1 MSLCQL
7 AEEFVRSLE
16 QLQQIADRPA
26 TTSTNKENVEQAQS
40 TDILQRSLQLQTQFQ
55 EILAIVTTD
64 DINPQTEARLRP
76 LQTEAHRRL
85 RLLSMEATKLK
96 TAKQPATIEKT
107 RSQLT
112 RHLASLMQF
121 AQAIQ
126 SEACG

>member
-7 AEEFVRSLE
+7 AQEFVRSLE
-16 QLQQIADRPA
+16 QLQQITDAPA
-26 TTSTNKENVEQAQS
+26 TTSTKKETVEQSQS

-55 EILAIVTTD
+55 EILAIVATD
-64 DINPQTEARLRP
+64 GINPQTEARLRP

-112 RHLASLMQF
+112 QHLTSLMQF

-126 SEACG
+126 SEACE